1 VKQGRV
7 GVFLDER
14 ALRELEEE
22 GAIEAARGAVIDVL
36 DAGLM
41 AQPSGRTRPHA

>member
-1 VKQGRV
+1 VAAINGHAYA
-7 GVFLDER
+7 GGLIT
-14 ALRELEEE
+14 ALGCDHRQ
-22 GAIEAARGAVIDVL
+22 AARGAVIDVL